1 MSFSGRQ
8 SRSRV
13 FVSCLV
19 IFIIMVVIGIPGI
32 NQARSRLQRENC
44 HVLIHR
50 VEAAKIAYQI
60 DRELDKDKLNK
71 GQPITLEQLV
81 ESGRVIKAPPVFPV
95 EGRLVIGGAGE
106 PVTFSSPHF
115 KEVLSTVAPSSS

>member
-1 MSFSGRQ
+1 MDADNLVPSIVTALKRRSTELVASLSPLAATP
-8 SRSRV
+8 SRSR
-13 FVSCLV
+13 
-19 IFIIMVVIGIPGI
+19 G
-32 NQARSRLQRENC
+32 RERPE
-44 HVLIHR
+44 LEDGR
-50 VEAAKIAYQI
+50 DSYQI

-115 KEVLSTVAPSSS
+115 EEVLSTAAPSS